1 MFLKNYTSSVPAA
14 QTIANIERLL
24 VNAGATGFQ
33 KIFTNKLCT
42 ALIFLIEF
50 KPGQKVAIKVPGNV
64 ELCAEALWKEY
75 LGNVVKPRKTKADFY
90 DQAARTAWKLAQD
103 DIAVQISLIQLRQK
117 DFLQAFMSQVW
128 DGHTTLYERI
138 RDGGF
143 KMLLPEKSGAV

>member
-50 KPGQKVAIKVPGNV
+50 KPGQKVAIKVPG
-64 ELCAEALWKEY
+64 
-75 LGNVVKPRKTKADFY
+75 T
-90 DQAARTAWKLAQD
+90 
-103 DIAVQISLIQLRQK
+103 
-117 DFLQAFMSQVW
+117 
-128 DGHTTLYERI
+128 
-138 RDGGF
+138 
-143 KMLLPEKSGAV
+143 